1 MLVITGDIEALIRRW
16 VYEAISVS
24 VVRKGAQ
31 IVVKIAYDVQCI

>member
-1 MLVITGDIEALIRRW
+1 MLVITGDIEALIRRS

-24 VVRKGAQ
+24 VLREGAQ